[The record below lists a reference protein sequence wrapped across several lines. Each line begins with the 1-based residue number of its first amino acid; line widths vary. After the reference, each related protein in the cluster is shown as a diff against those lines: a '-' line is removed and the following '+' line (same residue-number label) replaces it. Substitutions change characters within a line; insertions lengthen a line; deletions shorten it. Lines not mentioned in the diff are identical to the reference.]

1 MSNINGSLT
10 TLGLIYLL
18 TGIILFL
25 MFRQDPQHVKEAI
38 LLNLPGNSFAYYA
51 VAITMVL
58 TLLGSF
64 PLLLLPCF
72 EILESHI
79 RMFNL
84 LS

>member
-1 MSNINGSLT
+1 MSNINGSLAI
-10 TLGLIYLL
+10 LGSIYLI
-18 TGIILFL
+18 TGIVLFL
-25 MFRQDPQHVKEAI
+25 MFRQDPNHVKEAI
-38 LLNLPGNSFAYYA
+38 LLNLPNNSFAYYA

-79 RMFNL
+79 GKK
-84 LS
+84 